1 MGIKIKHEITLE
13 SGVVVSYEPGRGVEV
28 RRNNQVYS
36 RGVDGSGVYQ
46 VLGRGRRVKMGDSW
60 LQADPEL
67 SDAVF
72 TARRALVAA
81 IEELTA

>member
-28 RRNNQVYS
+28 RRNNQVCY

-72 TARRALVAA
+72 AARRALVAA